1 MVRPLRGTV
10 QVPFQCVPRFPAETS
25 CLLIAIERGVIYRQS
40 GRMEGTEQ
48 QFSAAERF
56 IGGNDGAYAQPAV
69 LIAPLDTELGPLLW
83 GIAGQGTSIESLE
96 QHGSPLPDCDG
107 TLRAEAVSA
116 RTGCDPTLRQIGHA
130 LIIRRI
136 GGDVGKGFCGGS
148 GNEHKA
154 EGEEKGEPAGTSEN
168 LPAAEAGSP
177 AICRLRNIAVHKAT
191 SRLTFICQSDL
202 PSQNNMGMD
211 L

>member
-25 CLLIAIERGVIYRQS
+25 CLLIAIERGVVYRQS

-48 QFSAAERF
+48 QFSAAESPIR
-56 IGGNDGAYAQPAV
+56 GYGSTHAQPAV

-116 RTGCDPTLRQIGHA
+116 RTGCDPHTPPDRSRSHKRENRRGHRK
-130 LIIRRI
+130 ICPRR
-136 GGDVGKGFCGGS
+136 
-148 GNEHKA
+148 
-154 EGEEKGEPAGTSEN
+154 
-168 LPAAEAGSP
+168 EAGSP

>member
-25 CLLIAIERGVIYRQS
+25 CLLIAIERGVVYRQS

-48 QFSAAERF
+48 QFSAAESPIR
-56 IGGNDGAYAQPAV
+56 GYGSTHAQPAV

-83 GIAGQGTSIESLE
+83 GIAGQGTSIESPE
-96 QHGSPLPDCDG
+96 QQGSPLPDCDG
-107 TLRAEAVSA
+107 TLRAETVSA

-130 LIIRRI
+130 LIKGRT
-136 GGDVGKGFCGGS
+136 GGDIG
-148 GNEHKA
+148 
-154 EGEEKGEPAGTSEN
+154 N
-168 LPAAEAGSP
+168 LPAAEAGSS

>member
-25 CLLIAIERGVIYRQS
+25 CLLIAIERGVVYRQS

-48 QFSAAERF
+48 QFSAAESPIR
-56 IGGNDGAYAQPAV
+56 GYGSTHAQPAV

-83 GIAGQGTSIESLE
+83 GIAGQGTSIESPE
-96 QHGSPLPDCDG
+96 QQGSPLPDCDG
-107 TLRAEAVSA
+107 TLRAETVFQPGASHHS
-116 RTGCDPTLRQIGHA
+116 P
-130 LIIRRI
+130 
-136 GGDVGKGFCGGS
+136 
-148 GNEHKA
+148 
-154 EGEEKGEPAGTSEN
+154 GEPAGTWEN
-168 LPAAEAGSP
+168 LPAAEAGSS